1 MHISR
6 NSNLQN
12 CITVHGAYV
21 SALLLFLSR
30 GFYPPAAEYVN
41 SANQSHFSL
50 VEAFQNLQTDEDAP
64 LENGDLDHEVN
75 PLPLIV
81 QILRSFRSFVV
92 LNIYLRWSKRGKN
105 VAFICICLLPNK

>member
-1 MHISR
+1 MDQYFFECLNLSVVHISR
-6 NSNLQN
+6 KSNLQN

-41 SANQSHFSL
+41 SADRSHITL
-50 VEAFQNLQTDEDAP
+50 LEAFQNLQTDEDVP
-64 LENGDLDHEVN
+64 LENGDLNHEVN

-81 QILRSFRSFVV
+81 QLLRSFRSFAV
-92 LNIYLRWSKRGKN
+92 LS
-105 VAFICICLLPNK
+105 C